1 VILLQDQVR
10 SSVEVSGTHVNPITL
25 LGLFGVSAIVVCY
38 ALENRSR
45 WFTVPGLA
53 HRDEDLTLRRFYAYV
68 RAWIEHDDFRD
79 LRFVAA
85 YFVDCSLI
93 VTTIKKIN
101 WTHYIVDPTLPSSE
115 HPIPGP

>member
-25 LGLFGVSAIVVCY
+25 LGLFGVSAMVVCY

-53 HRDEDLTLRRFYAYV
+53 PRDEDLTLHRFYAYV
-68 RAWIEHDDFRD
+68 RAWIEHDDFRASD
-79 LRFVAA
+79 LLPTSWVFP
-85 YFVDCSLI
+85 DCYNN
-93 VTTIKKIN
+93 KKN
-101 WTHYIVDPTLPSSE
+101 QLDALHR
-115 HPIPGP
+115 GPYATVE